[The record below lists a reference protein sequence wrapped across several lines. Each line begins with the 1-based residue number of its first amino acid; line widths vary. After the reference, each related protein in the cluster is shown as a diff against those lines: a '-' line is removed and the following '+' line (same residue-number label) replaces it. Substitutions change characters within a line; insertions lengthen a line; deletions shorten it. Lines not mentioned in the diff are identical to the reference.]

1 MRVFVQLGNN
11 LLTKPDWD
19 TRVST
24 TVSALQAAGLTGDD
38 ATPVLSAAIFRYYRK
53 LVIADDYRPS
63 MRLPSSTR
71 VTLVRASESSPQ
83 AESLGDDYGLGS
95 LCDGVIDVR
104 VVKGSH
110 ETFVTSSES
119 AAEVSSIIGSV

>member
-1 MRVFVQLGNN
+1 VQLGND

-24 TVSALQAAGLTGDD
+24 TVSVLQAAGLTNED
-38 ATPVLSAAIFRYYRK
+38 AASVLSAAILRFYRK

-63 MRLPSSTR
+63 ARLPSVTR

-83 AESLGDDYGLGS
+83 AESLGLDYGLGS
-95 LCDGVIDVR
+95 LCDGAVDVR

-110 ETFVTSSES
+110 ETFVTGSES